1 MKHKAPHTSPQAVAE
16 AIETS
21 PQLRRYIGELI
32 SQAVCSA
39 FSKPTMSQSKA
50 YAAFGR
56 RKVERWV
63 ELGIIKP
70 RHSGMGKRI
79 DYFTSEL
86 IEAQKKDVYL

>member
-1 MKHKAPHTSPQAVAE
+1 MKDKSPRTSPQAVSE

-21 PQLRRYIGELI
+21 PQLRSYIGELI
-32 SQAVCSA
+32 SQAVYSA

-70 RHSGMGKRI
+70 RHSGLSNRI